1 MGLLAKL
8 FNDASDTEFK
18 LAQDLVAIA
27 MADGIISEAEHKV
40 ITEICQTVLMDE
52 REQASSFSFQAF
64 SSAFRSSL
72 VLKGNDAKPN
82 NNPHSMLVTKLEI
95 FKNTAHEMPKTS
107 KNRLNRSIIF
117 NL

>member
-27 MADGIISEAEHKV
+27 MADGIISEAERKV

-52 REQASSFSFQAF
+52 REQVLRAGCGYD
-64 SSAFRSSL
+64 RSLS
-72 VLKGNDAKPN
+72 
-82 NNPHSMLVTKLEI
+82 
-95 FKNTAHEMPKTS
+95 
-107 KNRLNRSIIF
+107 
-117 NL
+117 

>member
-27 MADGIISEAEHKV
+27 MADGIISEAERKV

-52 REQASSFSFQAF
+52 REQAIQRWMSDVSSGQLLLS
-64 SSAFRSSL
+64 
-72 VLKGNDAKPN
+72 GG
-82 NNPHSMLVTKLEI
+82 
-95 FKNTAHEMPKTS
+95 
-107 KNRLNRSIIF
+107 
-117 NL
+117 